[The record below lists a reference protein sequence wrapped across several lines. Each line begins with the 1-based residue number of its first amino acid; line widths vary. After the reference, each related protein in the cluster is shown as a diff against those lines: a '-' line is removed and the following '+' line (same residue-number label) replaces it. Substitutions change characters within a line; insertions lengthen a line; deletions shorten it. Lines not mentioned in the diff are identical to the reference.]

1 MINEICPTCHLPKS
15 ICTCGARS
23 KESQHIK
30 IAIQRKKFKKF
41 VTTISGFSS
50 LEEGK
55 DIEKFLKKKLAC
67 GGTLKNNIVEI
78 QGSQKDKVKLLLVE
92 KGYLQEFID
101 A

>member
-1 MINEICPTCHLPKS
+1 MINEICPVCHLPKS

-30 IAIQRKKFKKF
+30 IIIAKKKFKKF
-41 VTTISGFSS
+41 VTAISGFSS
-50 LEEGK
+50 ADEGK

-67 GGTLKNNIVEI
+67 GGTFKNNVVEI
-78 QGSQKDKVKLLLVE
+78 QGSQKDKVKHLLIE
-92 KGYLQEFID
+92 KGYLEELID

>member
-1 MINEICPTCHLPKS
+1 MINKICPTCHLPKS

-41 VTTISGFSS
+41 VTTVSGFITI
-50 LEEGK
+50 EEGK
-55 DIEKFLKKKLAC
+55 EIEKFLKKKLAC
-67 GGTLKNNIVEI
+67 GGTLKNNVVEI
-78 QGSQKDKVKLLLVE
+78 QGSQKDKVKQLLVE

-101 A
+101 D